1 MGILPA
7 APLVITRPQCIL
19 IALCLC
25 LAACTG
31 RSTLATP
38 SPSETGT
45 HTDTSR
51 ERASRCATTVA
62 DFVRSSGS
70 RANDTHAFAAAM
82 AAAVA
87 TDPRCYAAGPSG
99 KPQAVVYAPPGV
111 YRLSGLTFH
120 DNVRLEV
127 DAGATLQPPANRPA
141 SPSTLWT
148 PMILWESDNVKHP
161 LTNVSIVGVN
171 TETTPRKAAAAARLG
186 AALSGFSLADYFTMN
201 IDPAETGSTNYATG
215 LNLVNVRYFLIK
227 NIFSIQNQ
235 TLGHEESITPWPTSS
250 RAVFQLYSRRD
261 SPIRGPYYNPKD
273 GRVLNQVNIAS
284 PRGYGPN
291 QVNSA
296 QDVAFDNLFSEGG
309 TTLRLETDGSQ
320 TAAGL
325 PTRGSM
331 VDGIRARHIVGL
343 DCNRAVAL
351 VPHSQHNGSVVIS
364 DVRAYSCA
372 EAVIGR
378 LQSNLPPSRRG
389 DFGPVHVSDVLA
401 VAGNKAQLQGQG
413 GALWTVGPSA
423 SPILFDQQLG
433 WAATVSRVASQG
445 HFVG

>member
-1 MGILPA
+1 
-7 APLVITRPQCIL
+7 VITRSKWIL
-19 IALCLC
+19 IALCLS

-31 RSTLATP
+31 GPTPTTP

-45 HTDTSR
+45 HPDSSR
-51 ERASRCATTVA
+51 EGASPCATSVA
-62 DFVRSSGS
+62 DFVRSNGS
-70 RANDTHAFAAAM
+70 RADDTHAFAAAM

-87 TDPRCYAAGPSG
+87 KNPRCYAAGPSD
-99 KPQAVVYAPPGV
+99 KPQAVVYAPPGI

-127 DAGATLQPPANRPA
+127 DAGATLQPPPNRPA

-148 PMILWESDNVKHP
+148 PMILWDSDAVKHP

-171 TETTPRKAAAAARLG
+171 AVITPRKAATAARLG
-186 AALSGFSLADYFTMN
+186 AALSGFSMADYFTMN

-215 LNLVNVRYFLIK
+215 INLVNVRYFLIK
-227 NIFSIQNQ
+227 NVFSIQNQ
-235 TLGHEESITPWPTSS
+235 TLGQEEPITRWPTSS
-250 RAVFQLYSRRD
+250 RAVLQLYSRRD
-261 SPIRGPYYNPKD
+261 SPVGGPYYNPKD
-273 GRVLNQVNIAS
+273 GRILNQVNIAS

-296 QDVAFDNLFSEGG
+296 QNVEFDNLFSEGG

-325 PTRGSM
+325 PTRGSI
-331 VDGIRARHIVGL
+331 VDGVRARHIVGL

-351 VPHSQHNGSVVIS
+351 VPHAQHNGSVVVS

-372 EAVIGR
+372 EAVVGR
-378 LQSNLPPSRRG
+378 LQSNLSPSRRG

-401 VAGNKAQLQGQG
+401 VAGNKAQLEGRG
-413 GALWTVGPSA
+413 SALWTVGPSA

-433 WAATVSRVASQG
+433 WAATVSGVASQG